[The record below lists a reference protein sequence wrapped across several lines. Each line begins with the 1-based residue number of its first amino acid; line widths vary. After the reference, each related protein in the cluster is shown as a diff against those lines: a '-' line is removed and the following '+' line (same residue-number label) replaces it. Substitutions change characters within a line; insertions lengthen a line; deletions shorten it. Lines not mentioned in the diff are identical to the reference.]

1 MTKSSSQSNVVTPQS
16 QGKLKTSR
24 WKRIAHELNKNKI
37 LFLMLSPAVI
47 YLIIFCYI
55 PMPGAYIGFVDY
67 NVNKGIFRSD
77 FVGFKNF
84 EFLVKN
90 GELWNITRNTLLYNF
105 VFLALGNII
114 QIAFAIMLS
123 EIGSMWFK
131 KISQSIMLFPHFI
144 SMVIVGVFAYN
155 FFNYDFGFINSIMTS
170 LGFGRYE
177 FYSDPGIWKYIIVF
191 FKIWA
196 GTGYGMI
203 IYLATIVGIN
213 GEIYESAYIDGAST
227 WKRIRYITIPM
238 LKPTFVL
245 LFLFGLGGVLKGSFD
260 LFYNLIGNNSVLFP
274 QTDIIDTYV
283 FRSLVGQF
291 NFSMGAA
298 VGFYQSV
305 FGLILV
311 FGVNLI
317 VRKIEPDYSLF

>member
-1 MTKSSSQSNVVTPQS
+1 MNKKSSKDNALIFH
-16 QGKLKTSR
+16 LKSFR
-24 WKRIAHELNKNKI
+24 HELWKNKI
-37 LFLMLSPAVI
+37 LFLMLLPTII

-55 PMPGAYIGFVDY
+55 PMPGVYVAFVDY
-67 NVNKGIFRSD
+67 NVNKGIFGSQ

-84 EFLVKN
+84 EFLIKN
-90 GELWNITRNTLLYNF
+90 GDLWKITKNTIFYNF
-105 VFLALGNII
+105 VFLAIGNLI
-114 QIAFAIMLS
+114 QIIFAVMLS
-123 EIGSMWFK
+123 EIGNKWFK
-131 KISQSIMLFPHFI
+131 KISQSVMLFPNFI

-155 FFNYDFGFINSIMTS
+155 FFNYDYGFVNTTLVS
-170 LGFGRYE
+170 LGLNRHE

-203 IYLATIVGIN
+203 VYLAAITGLDR
-213 GEIYESAYIDGAST
+213 EIYEAAYIDGANN
-227 WKRIRYITIPM
+227 WKRIRYITLPL
-238 LKPTFVL
+238 LKPTFIL
-245 LFLFGLGGVLKGSFD
+245 LLLFGLGGVLKGSFD

-291 NFSMGAA
+291 NFPMGAA
-298 VGFYQSV
+298 VGFYQSL

-311 FGVNLI
+311 LTINMI

>member
-1 MTKSSSQSNVVTPQS
+1 MSKSSSQSNVVTLQPQ
-16 QGKLKTSR
+16 KNLKASR
-24 WKRIAHELNKNKI
+24 WKRIAHEFNKNKI
-37 LFLMLSPAVI
+37 LFLMISPAVI
-47 YLIIFCYI
+47 YMIIFCYI

-67 NVNKGIFRSD
+67 NVSKGIFRSQ
-77 FVGFKNF
+77 FIGLKNF

-90 GELWNITRNTLLYNF
+90 GQLWNITKNTLLYNF
-105 VFLALGNII
+105 VFLSLGNII
-114 QIAFAIMLS
+114 QITFAIMLS
-123 EIGSMWFK
+123 EIGSKWFK
-131 KISQSIMLFPHFI
+131 KITQSIMLFPHFI

-155 FFNYDFGFINSIMTS
+155 FFNYDFGFINTILSS
-170 LGFGRYE
+170 LGLKRHE
-177 FYSDPGIWKYIIVF
+177 FYSDPAIWKYIIVF

-203 IYLATIVGIN
+203 IYLAAIMGIN
-213 GEIYESAYIDGAST
+213 EEIYESAYIDGANT

-238 LKPTFVL
+238 LKPTFIL

-260 LFYNLIGNNSVLFP
+260 LFYNLIGNNSLLYP

-305 FGLILV
+305 FGLVLV
-311 FGVNLI
+311 LTVNMI